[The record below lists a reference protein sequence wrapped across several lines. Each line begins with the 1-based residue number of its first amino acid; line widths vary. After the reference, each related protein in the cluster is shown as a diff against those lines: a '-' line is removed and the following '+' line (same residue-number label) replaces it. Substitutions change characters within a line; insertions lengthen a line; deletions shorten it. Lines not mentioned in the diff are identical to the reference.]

1 MDISGRKVLLTGASG
16 GLGEAIAIDL
26 AGRGAQLILTARR
39 AAELSSLAERIDA
52 EVLVADLTDRAD
64 LERVL
69 GAARQVDVLVAN
81 AGIGADVP
89 IEDLTA
95 ADVDRSIEVN
105 LRAPIL
111 MATEFVNARVA
122 QRLPGQVVF
131 IGSLSGLAPTPMTRM
146 YNATKFGLRGFALSL
161 REDLVGTGVGVS
173 IVEPGFIRDA
183 GMFADSGTEL
193 PSGVRTKSPADVAAG
208 VARAISSDVAEV
220 FVAPVELRLAAT
232 LATVAPALSSR
243 IQRRLGVADIKR
255 SANPQR

>member
-1 MDISGRKVLLTGASG
+1 MEIAGRKVLLTGASG
-16 GLGEAIAIDL
+16 GLGEAIADDL
-26 AGRGAQLILTARR
+26 ARRGAQLVITARR
-39 AAELSSLAERIDA
+39 EAELEALAARTGA

-64 LERVL
+64 LDRVL
-69 GAARQVDVLVAN
+69 AAARDCDILIAN

-89 IEDLTA
+89 IEELTA
-95 ADVDRSIEVN
+95 DDVDRSIEVN

-111 MATEFVNARVA
+111 MSTEFVNHRVA

-183 GMFADSGTEL
+183 GMFATSGIDL
-193 PSGVRTKSPADVAAG
+193 PAGVRTKTPAQVAAG
-208 VARAISSDVAEV
+208 VARAIDEDLAEV
-220 FVAPVELRLAAT
+220 FVAPLELRLAAT
-232 LATVAPALSSR
+232 FATVAPALSAR
-243 IQRRLGVADIKR
+243 IQRRIGTAEMKGAGDR
-255 SANPQR
+255 

>member
-1 MDISGRKVLLTGASG
+1 MVLTGASG
-16 GLGEAIAIDL
+16 GLGEAIADAL
-26 AGRGAQLILTARR
+26 ARRGARLVLTARR
-39 AAELSSLAERIDA
+39 AAELEAIAARTGAD
-52 EVLVADLTDRAD
+52 VLVADLTDRGD
-64 LERVL
+64 LARVIE
-69 GAARQVDVLVAN
+69 AARGADVLIAN

-89 IEDLTA
+89 IEDLTE

-122 QRLPGQVVF
+122 ARAPGQVVF

-183 GMFADSGTEL
+183 GMFATSGMEL
-193 PSGVRTKSPADVAAG
+193 PPGVRTKSPADVADG
-208 VARAISSDVAEV
+208 VLRAIGDDVAEL

-232 LATVAPALSSR
+232 FATVAPALSSKV
-243 IQRRLGVADIKR
+243 QRRLGTAEMKR
-255 SANPQR
+255 GAI

>member
-1 MDISGRKVLLTGASG
+1 MEIAGRTVLLTGASG
-16 GLGEAIAIDL
+16 GLGEAIAEDL
-26 AGRGAQLILTARR
+26 AGRGARLVLTARR
-39 AAELSSLAERIDA
+39 EAELSALATRTGA
-52 EVLVADLTDRAD
+52 TVLVADLTDRAD

-69 GAARQVDVLVAN
+69 DAAREADILVAN
-81 AGIGADVP
+81 AGVGADVP
-89 IEDLTA
+89 IEELTV

-111 MATEFVNARVA
+111 MATEFVNARIA

-161 REDLVGTGVGVS
+161 REDLVGTGVGAS

-183 GMFADSGTEL
+183 GMFAESGVDL
-193 PSGVRTKSPADVAAG
+193 PSVVRTRSPRDVAEGVR
-208 VARAISSDVAEV
+208 RAIEGDRAEV

-232 LATVAPALSSR
+232 FATVAPALSSR
-243 IQRRLGVADIKR
+243 VQRRIGTADMKR
-255 SANPQR
+255 PSSAS